1 MFLNPFRRYQRYI
14 QISRTLL
21 KYGFSEYIKTVN
33 PWFWLARLGL
43 VKNQVRL
50 RPIPERLR
58 LALEELGPTFIKIGQ
73 FASTR
78 NDILPEEITK
88 ELSKLQDSVR
98 PVGFSEIKRIIES
111 EIGPISRIFENFN
124 TEPLGSASIAQVYSA
139 QYKGIRV
146 IVKVR
151 RPNIKKIIDLDIQVL
166 KELARI
172 AEHNIPVIKRHKPG
186 ELIET
191 FNRMIH
197 REIDLLN
204 EVTNIE
210 KFRENFQN
218 DSRIYIPRVF
228 HELCTS
234 RVLVQEHIDGIK
246 IDDVPKLKT
255 NGNNP
260 KLIARAGAD
269 IFLKQILIHGFF
281 HADPHP
287 GNLFIK
293 DNNSLVPVDFG
304 MVGRISPQLKAQM
317 IDFLLGVAEMEPD
330 RITHA
335 LLKIGIIENGF
346 ETEALKE
353 DIFYVLNKFEGRTL
367 RDISVR
373 DFINDINRVIRKYQI
388 RIPQDLLY
396 LGKALSQIESI
407 GRKLDPDFN
416 TIEFLKNFAR
426 ENNLGMLSLRD
437 IISKGRW
444 WFRDML
450 TILVEMPQRLNKF
463 FESRTQPTQEHKP
476 EKEKPSRLYWY
487 LNGFGILTISIFL
500 YFIAP
505 LPILKFLA
513 LFGIF
518 IAFIIFLI
526 QIFISF
532 FA

>member
-1 MFLNPFRRYQRYI
+1 MIYTQFNLRR
-14 QISRTLL
+14 
-21 KYGFSEYIKTVN
+21 KVN
-33 PWFWLARLGL
+33 CEDL
-43 VKNQVRL
+43 
-50 RPIPERLR
+50 
-58 LALEELGPTFIKIGQ
+58 T
-73 FASTR
+73 
-78 NDILPEEITK
+78 
-88 ELSKLQDSVR
+88 
-98 PVGFSEIKRIIES
+98 
-111 EIGPISRIFENFN
+111 
-124 TEPLGSASIAQVYSA
+124 PLY
-139 QYKGIRV
+139 Y
-146 IVKVR
+146 
-151 RPNIKKIIDLDIQVL
+151 
-166 KELARI
+166 
-172 AEHNIPVIKRHKPG
+172 
-186 ELIET
+186 
-191 FNRMIH
+191 
-197 REIDLLN
+197 
-204 EVTNIE
+204 
-210 KFRENFQN
+210 
-218 DSRIYIPRVF
+218 
-228 HELCTS
+228 
-234 RVLVQEHIDGIK
+234 
-246 IDDVPKLKT
+246 
-255 NGNNP
+255 
-260 KLIARAGAD
+260 
-269 IFLKQILIHGFF
+269 ILIHGFF